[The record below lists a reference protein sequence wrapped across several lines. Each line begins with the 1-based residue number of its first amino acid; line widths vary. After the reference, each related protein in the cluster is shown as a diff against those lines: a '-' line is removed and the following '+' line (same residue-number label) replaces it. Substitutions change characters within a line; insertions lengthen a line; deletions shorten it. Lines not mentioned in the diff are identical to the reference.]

1 MHFLS
6 FLFSHLLWR
15 MGRTFYFLFHLI
27 ALTSIYM
34 LLTAKFLFLSQTS
47 PLNSW
52 LISIRVLYFH
62 LDIYVHLILHE
73 SKLNRCSSSKSSPS
87 PSIFFISVNSD
98 TIPPSLSAVNLA
110 SPLVPSLSY
119 APGPIRPLMLY
130 TLYLILNQLSPP
142 LPPPSSTKSLC
153 PLSPELLP

>member
-1 MHFLS
+1 MENRENILLS
-6 FLFSHLLWR
+6 VPSHSFNFYLYAVDCQISVSLSDFSPE
-15 MGRTFYFLFHLI
+15 
-27 ALTSIYM
+27 
-34 LLTAKFLFLSQTS
+34 LLTHIHPCALFPLRYLCASYTSRVQTEPMFFLKILSS
-47 PLNSW
+47 
-52 LISIRVLYFH
+52 
-62 LDIYVHLILHE
+62 
-73 SKLNRCSSSKSSPS
+73 S